1 VFSVFS
7 VFFVFSVLNS
17 VDTNG
22 AVAALL
28 HDLASV
34 QKVIQSRR
42 GYKRAADTIF
52 GLEEQ
57 IDTFLQRDGT
67 LQKIPNI
74 GPKSARV
81 VMEYLASGG
90 SPTVDAAIHESGAAS
105 SVEEKRKLR
114 SNFLSR
120 AQVIAALHND
130 SLTGPALADYRGD
143 FQMHSVWSDGG
154 ETLAAMAAAAFQR
167 GYRYCGIS
175 DHSHG
180 LRIAGGLT
188 MLDLERQHQE
198 VDVVNRDLGGRF
210 RMLKGVEAN
219 IMADGSIDLSTN
231 ELARMEV
238 VVAAP
243 HSALRS
249 ANDQTA
255 RMVAA
260 VRAPGVHILG
270 HPRGRMYGSRAG
282 VVADWDEVFG
292 AAVRANVAIEIDGD
306 PARQDI
312 DHALAHRAIKAGCLF
327 SLNSDAHTGSQ
338 LRYAETAIAH
348 ARLAGI
354 PAERVINCW
363 ELDRLLD
370 WLADRPAH

>member
-1 VFSVFS
+1 MI
-7 VFFVFSVLNS
+7 
-17 VDTNG
+17 DANG
-22 AVAALL
+22 AIAALL

-34 QKVIQSRR
+34 QKEIQSRR
-42 GYKRAADTIF
+42 GYKRAAETIF
-52 GLEEQ
+52 GLEDQ
-57 IDTFLQRDGT
+57 VDTFLQPDGT

-81 VMEYLASGG
+81 IMEYLSSGG
-90 SPTVDAAIHESGAAS
+90 SPTVDAAIQKSGAAS
-105 SVEEKRKLR
+105 IVEEKRGLR
-114 SNFLSR
+114 RHFLSR

-130 SLTGPALADYRGD
+130 DLHGPTVAEYRGD

-154 ETLAAMAAAAFQR
+154 ETLAAMAAAAMQR
-167 GYRYCGIS
+167 GYRCCGIS

-188 MLDLERQHQE
+188 MADLERQHGE
-198 VDVVNRDLGGRF
+198 IDAINHDLRGRF

-219 IMADGSIDLSTN
+219 IMADGSIDLSAG

-243 HSALRS
+243 HSTLRS
-249 ANDQTA
+249 ANDQTG
-255 RMVAA
+255 RMVTA
-260 VRAPGVHILG
+260 VRTPGVHILG

-282 VVADWDEVFG
+282 VAADWDEVFG

-306 PARQDI
+306 PMRQDI
-312 DHALAHRAIKAGCLF
+312 DHDLAHGALQAGCLF
-327 SLNSDAHTGSQ
+327 ALDSDAHSGSQ
-338 LRYAETAIAH
+338 LSYAETAIAH

-354 PAERVINCW
+354 PADRVINCW

-370 WLADRPAH
+370 WLADRRIT

>member
-1 VFSVFS
+1 MPSLS
-7 VFFVFSVLNS
+7 DG

-34 QKVIQSRR
+34 QKAIQSRR
-42 GYKRAADTIF
+42 GYKRAAETIF
-52 GLEEQ
+52 GLEDQ
-57 IDTFLQRDGT
+57 VDTFLEPDGT

-81 VMEYLASGG
+81 VMEYLSSGG
-90 SPTVDAAIHESGAAS
+90 SPTVEAAIRESGAANT
-105 SVEEKRKLR
+105 VEEKRRLR
-114 SNFLSR
+114 SHFLSR

-130 SLTGPALADYRGD
+130 ELTGPTLADYRGD

-154 ETLAAMAAAAFQR
+154 ETLAEMAAAAHQR

-188 MLDLERQHQE
+188 MDDLERQHLE
-198 VDVVNRDLGGRF
+198 IDAINRDLRGRF

-219 IMADGSIDLSTN
+219 ILADGSLDMSPD

-249 ANDQTA
+249 ANDQTL
-255 RMVAA
+255 RMVTA
-260 VRAPGVHILG
+260 VRTPGVHILG

-282 VVADWDEVFG
+282 VAADWDEVFG

-312 DHALAHRAIKAGCLF
+312 DHVLARSAIRSGCLF
-327 SLNSDAHTGSQ
+327 SLNSDAHSGSQ
-338 LRYAETAIAH
+338 LRFAETAIAH

-354 PAERVINCW
+354 PVERVINCW

-370 WLADRPAH
+370 WLADRPTS

>member
-1 VFSVFS
+1 M
-7 VFFVFSVLNS
+7 
-17 VDTNG
+17 DANG

-34 QKVIQSRR
+34 QKAVQSRR
-42 GYKRAADTIF
+42 GYKRAAETIF
-52 GLEEQ
+52 GLEDQ
-57 IDTFLQRDGT
+57 VDTFVQPDGT

-90 SPTVDAAIHESGAAS
+90 SPTVEAAIRESGAAS

-114 SNFLSR
+114 SHFLSR

-130 SLTGPALADYRGD
+130 ELTGPALADYRGD
-143 FQMHSVWSDGG
+143 FQMHSVWSDGV
-154 ETLAAMAAAAFQR
+154 ETLAAMAAAALQR
-167 GYRYCGIS
+167 GYRYSGIS

-188 MLDLERQHQE
+188 MADLERQHQE
-198 VDVVNRDLGGRF
+198 IDAVNRDLRGRF

-219 IMADGSIDLSTN
+219 IMADGTIDLSVA

-249 ANDQTA
+249 ASDQTA
-255 RMVAA
+255 RMVTA
-260 VRAPGVHILG
+260 VRTPGVHILG

-282 VVADWDEVFG
+282 VAADWDEVFG

-312 DHALAHRAIKAGCLF
+312 DFDLALRALQAGCLF
-327 SLNSDAHTGSQ
+327 SLNSDAHSGTQ
-338 LRYAETAIAH
+338 LKYAETAIAH

-370 WLADRPAH
+370 WLADRRET

>member
-1 VFSVFS
+1 MLAFSA
-7 VFFVFSVLNS
+7 
-17 VDTNG
+17 DTNG
-22 AVAALL
+22 MVAALL

-34 QKVIQSRR
+34 QKAVQSRR
-42 GYKRAADTIF
+42 GYKRAADTIL

-57 IDTFLQRDGT
+57 VDTLLQPDGT
-67 LQKIPNI
+67 LRKIPNI

-81 VMEYLASGG
+81 IVEYLTMGRS
-90 SPTVDAAIHESGAAS
+90 STVDDAIRESGAEG

-120 AQVIAALHND
+120 AQVVAALHD
-130 SLTGPALADYRGD
+130 DELTGPSLGDYRGD
-143 FQMHSVWSDGG
+143 FQMHSIWSDGT
-154 ETLAAMAAAAFQR
+154 ETLAAMAAAALER
-167 GYRYCGIS
+167 GYDYCAIT

-188 MLDLERQHQE
+188 MADLERQHRE
-198 VDVVNRDLGGRF
+198 IEGVNHDLGGRF

-219 IMADGSIDLSTN
+219 IMADGSIDMTAE

-249 ANDQTA
+249 SADQTG

-260 VRAPGVHILG
+260 VRTPGVHILG

-282 VVADWDEVFG
+282 VGADWDEVFG
-292 AAVRANVAIEIDGD
+292 AAVRANVAVEIDGD

-312 DHALAHRAIKAGCLF
+312 DFDLARRALEAGCLF
-327 SLNSDAHTGSQ
+327 SLNSDAHSGAQ
-338 LRYAETAIAH
+338 LQYAETAIAH

-363 ELDRLLD
+363 TLDRLLE
-370 WLADRPAH
+370 WLADHRAI